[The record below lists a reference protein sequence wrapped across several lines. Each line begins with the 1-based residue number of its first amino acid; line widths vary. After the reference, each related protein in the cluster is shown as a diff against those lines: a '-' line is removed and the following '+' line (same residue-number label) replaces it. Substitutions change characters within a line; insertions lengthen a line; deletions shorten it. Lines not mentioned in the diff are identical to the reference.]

1 MKLLKALPR
10 KKTAWLG
17 LCLAA
22 VMIFAPWTMA
32 GETTAHGEAA
42 AHAEAVHADAAHG
55 EAAHG
60 EAAAHGGE
68 GGHGAS
74 DWKTWKDID
83 YQKVL
88 NFAILFGFLF
98 WVVRKPAGAAL
109 TGRIEDIQKELDD
122 LEARRKAASEEVAAI
137 NARLQNL
144 EGEAQKIVDDYV
156 AQGEV
161 AREKIL
167 AEARKAADRLTDQAQ
182 RHMEHEVADAK
193 KRLRTEILEKAIAMG
208 EQLIAKNIT
217 EQDQDR
223 LVGEYLDKVVTQ

>member
-1 MKLLKALPR
+1 MNLFRALPQ
-10 KKTAWLG
+10 KKTVWLG

-22 VMIFAPWTMA
+22 MLIFSPVVLAS
-32 GETTAHGEAA
+32 
-42 AHAEAVHADAAHG
+42 
-55 EAAHG
+55 
-60 EAAAHGGE
+60 GGE
-68 GGHGAS
+68 GGHGS
-74 DWKTWKDID
+74 DDWKTWKDID

-88 NFAILFGFLF
+88 NFAILFGGLF
-98 WVVRKPAGAAL
+98 YLVRKPAANAL
-109 TGRIEDIQKELDD
+109 AGRIEDIQKELDD
-122 LEARRKAASEEVAAI
+122 LETRRKSASQEVSKI
-137 NARLQNL
+137 NARLQDL

-156 AQGEV
+156 RQGEA

-182 RHMEHEVADAK
+182 RHMEHEITDAK
-193 KRLRTEILEKAIAMG
+193 KRLRTDILEKAIAMG